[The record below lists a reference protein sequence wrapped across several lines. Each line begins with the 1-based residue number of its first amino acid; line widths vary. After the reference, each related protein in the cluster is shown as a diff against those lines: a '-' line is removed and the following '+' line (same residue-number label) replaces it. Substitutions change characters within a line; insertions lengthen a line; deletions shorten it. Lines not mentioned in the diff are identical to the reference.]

1 MEYQAILSSHL
12 QHTLF
17 PGIKA
22 SEKLQ
27 CKVAATKKTKE
38 SFCECRNAKGFAWT
52 FGILG
57 PNTLQRWCLVEK
69 NWQFVVWTPWIRE
82 DSEVWKF
89 EVEDFWMIH
98 TFDDFCQLQLYR
110 LLRKC
115 CGPVDYFTIKS
126 QIARNAQ
133 TFPKDSQPS
142 ALGDGSQLLSPT
154 RATKH
159 HPKTKA
165 AWHGWHSMTTCTK
178 TSKRGLLLVCP
189 RNILIVYSY
198 GDLGGI
204 WRCLVRGDMYI
215 YVYIHLIEVLC
226 KYSKHKQHCKVMFD
240 KLIWYVIIPV

>member
-1 MEYQAILSSHL
+1 MSQR
-12 QHTLF
+12 Q
-17 PGIKA
+17 GIC
-22 SEKLQ
+22 LN
-27 CKVAATKKTKE
+27 VWNPWTKHFSKMM
-38 SFCECRNAKGFAWT
+38 
-52 FGILG
+52 LG
-57 PNTLQRWCLVEK
+57 PKKLTIRSLNTMNPRR
-69 NWQFVVWTPWIRE
+69 FG
-82 DSEVWKF
+82 SMEVWS
-89 EVEDFWMIH
+89 WRLL
-98 TFDDFCQLQLYR
+98 DDIVR

-189 RNILIVYSY
+189 RVFHETFWYSTAMEIY
-198 GDLGGI
+198 
-204 WRCLVRGDMYI
+204 RGA
-215 YVYIHLIEVLC
+215 
-226 KYSKHKQHCKVMFD
+226 
-240 KLIWYVIIPV
+240 

>member
-1 MEYQAILSSHL
+1 MSQR
-12 QHTLF
+12 Q
-17 PGIKA
+17 GICLNVWNPWTKHF
-22 SEKLQ
+22 SKMMLGRKKLT
-27 CKVAATKKTKE
+27 VR
-38 SFCECRNAKGFAWT
+38 S
-52 FGILG
+52 L
-57 PNTLQRWCLVEK
+57 NTMNPRRFQ
-69 NWQFVVWTPWIRE
+69 
-82 DSEVWKF
+82 SMEVWS
-89 EVEDFWMIH
+89 W
-98 TFDDFCQLQLYR
+98 R
-110 LLRKC
+110 LLDDTHIWWFLSVS

-204 WRCLVRGDMYI
+204 WRCLVRGNMYI
-215 YVYIHLIEVLC
+215 YIRIYS
-226 KYSKHKQHCKVMFD
+226 YSKEV
-240 KLIWYVIIPV
+240 

>member
-1 MEYQAILSSHL
+1 
-12 QHTLF
+12 
-17 PGIKA
+17 
-22 SEKLQ
+22 
-27 CKVAATKKTKE
+27 
-38 SFCECRNAKGFAWT
+38 
-52 FGILG
+52 
-57 PNTLQRWCLVEK
+57 
-69 NWQFVVWTPWIRE
+69 
-82 DSEVWKF
+82 
-89 EVEDFWMIH
+89 MIH
-98 TFDDFCQLQLYR
+98 TFDDLCQLLLYR

-204 WRCLVRGDMYI
+204 WRCLVRGNMYI
-215 YVYIHLIEVLC
+215 YIRIYSYYRSVVQVFKAQPALQSHVWQIDMIRYNTSLDCELIGGDSFQLMLTHEEYN
-226 KYSKHKQHCKVMFD
+226 YSILLV
-240 KLIWYVIIPV
+240 